1 MFNIQILPSLNKI
14 TKEKILEINDCIVI
28 NSKTTNPDLLI
39 IWESSNEYDQMIENK
54 VSSLP
59 IIVITKNNNRDRK
72 YYFYEKGVAL
82 YVIIND
88 EDDCSIECLII
99 NEIKKHL
106 HYLRPKLLIDFEKQ
120 LFIFNDKKYA
130 LSHIE
135 LQILNYLYQHM
146 NQYVSSKDLKIQVWD
161 TLEYVDSNTI
171 NVYIHRLRYHLQ
183 TCNNLEI
190 VNKRS
195 TGYKLVIKGR

>member
-1 MFNIQILPSLNKI
+1 MFNIQFLPSINEI
-14 TKEKILEINDCIVI
+14 EKEKILDINDCIVI
-28 NSKTTNPDLLI
+28 NSKKSKPDLLI
-39 IWESSNEYDQMIENK
+39 IWETSNEYNQMIENK
-54 VSSLP
+54 VSSIP
-59 IIVITKNNNRDRK
+59 IIVITKNNNKDRK

-82 YVIIND
+82 YVILND
-88 EDDCSIECLII
+88 EDHYFIECLII

-120 LFIFNDKKYA
+120 LFIFKDKKYA

-135 LQILNYLYQHM
+135 LQILNYLYQNV

-183 TCNNLEI
+183 NCDNLEI
-190 VNKRS
+190 INKRS
-195 TGYKLVIKGR
+195 TGYKLVIKDR